1 MYKILVMQSKE
12 EVQQQMFNKIEQWRM
27 SGLSQKAFCGQ
38 SNLSY
43 HIFHYW
49 YKRYRTEGNKDT
61 TSSFVK
67 LQVASA
73 LCAGNIEVVF
83 PDGKRLLF
91 HQPVSPDYLKA
102 LIS

>member
-1 MYKILVMQSKE
+1 MQSKE
-12 EVQQQMFNKIEQWRM
+12 EVQQQMFDKIGQWRM
-27 SGLSQKAFCGQ
+27 SGLSQKAFCEQ

-49 YKRYRTEGNKDT
+49 YKRYRSQSNEHTN
-61 TSSFVK
+61 SSFVK
-67 LQVASA
+67 LQPVASP
-73 LCAGNIEVVF
+73 LCTANIEVVW

-91 HQPVSPDYLKA
+91 HHDVSSDYLKA

>member
-1 MYKILVMQSKE
+1 MQSKE
-12 EVQQQMFNKIEQWRM
+12 EVQQQMFDKIEQWQH
-27 SGLSQKAFCGQ
+27 SGLSQKAFCEQ

-49 YKRYRTEGNKDT
+49 YKRYRLKSNKHT

-73 LCAGNIEVVF
+73 SFTANVELVLA
-83 PDGKRLLF
+83 DGKRLLF
-91 HQPVSPDYLKA
+91 HQAVSPDYLKA